1 MNLKDLNK
9 FDSDRLDGKHAS
21 NSANNVPVL
30 DSNAKI
36 PLDQIPTG
44 TTKTTVALGKHIHD
58 DMYYTERE
66 IDDMMLINNDGINKN
81 INDSISD
88 SKAEV
93 LDSVSKTYVTSK
105 DYNTFK
111 GNTESKFNT
120 VSSKLTLLEEA
131 DTAINTNLSNNYY
144 KKTDVDN
151 AVNDVRFDFKHQG
164 TANLQYN
171 GNGGYANH
179 DGWFAYHTWW
189 YDNANGGVP
198 GYVVSDGEESG
209 CAQAPYIRAN
219 ENTKY
224 SVKVHVCPEVNTGN
238 FWVAIKQLKSSD
250 LNFFSYKTIW
260 GDDTQKGWHTV
271 RATFTTDP
279 GIDGFQVEL
288 WNGSR
293 KSTSASYVTFFS
305 ELMVLPGADY
315 FPDYYVPYIG
325 GIFGN
330 TTTIDDQG
338 ITVYMD
344 NASNQNARSVLNH
357 DGLTIYGGSGAKKV
371 WFGDN
376 DSAFIDRITCNK
388 IEEPTLI
395 KNNMNSPVNLYCAPN
410 ASGDGTGRSP
420 ENRASSI
427 SNALEWLRST
437 YGCYTYKRDI
447 NIWLANGDYWGAENY
462 IGGWIGSGCIW
473 INFDQW
479 ACLRTP
485 VQIEDN
491 TMTVGL
497 IGTVSPWDYNTQ
509 NNAYIYLGDAN
520 AIVVRNSKVI
530 LGGLNIQKE
539 GWGGQ
544 KGTWDNYQ
552 ASCIC
557 AEKGARVLATAC
569 DIVGFWNTVYAKD
582 MSVVTINDCRGH
594 CHTRGDIDSGSIL
607 IRNLGYPI
615 CADSTFYHGGGSAIG
630 SHDKENNSFF
640 APKPDAP
647 YTPPPA
653 PTENW
658 QWTEN
663 TFWATRLWTTLESP
677 GSGGSTRNDCWG
689 QGKYSSYKCHRGHAT
704 FDGVHAWCNGGR
716 NFSAYITMH
725 RLNTSHG
732 SAGAVPVP
740 KFVQTDGNSW
750 SCGQAFARDD
760 TKTIQLPWEVT
771 ASLIQGSTN
780 ELQLWAGN
788 STSDYSFYDNVSI
801 RIVCEK
807 NFV

>member
-151 AVNDVRFDFKHQG
+151 AVNDVRFEFKHQG
-164 TANLQYN
+164 TANLQRN
-171 GNGGYANH
+171 GNGGTYNH
-179 DGWFAYHTWW
+179 DGWFNWKSEW
-189 YDNANGGVP
+189 YNNDACP
-198 GYVVSDGEESG
+198 GYIVHASNGSG
-209 CAQAPYIRAN
+209 CVQAPYIRCAP
-219 ENTKY
+219 NTTY

-238 FWVAIKQLKSSD
+238 FKVNIKQLKSSD
-250 LNFFSYKTIW
+250 SSYQNYKVIW
-260 GDDTQKGWHTV
+260 GADTQKGWHTV
-271 RATFTTDP
+271 RATFTTDAD
-279 GIDGFQVEL
+279 IDGFHVEL
-288 WNGSR
+288 WSDGR
-293 KSTSASYVTFFS
+293 KSTEGSYVTFFS
-305 ELMVLPGADY
+305 ELMVFQGAEY
-315 FPDYYVPYIG
+315 FPDCYVPYTG
-325 GIFGN
+325 GIYGN
-330 TTTIDDQG
+330 TTTIDDSG
-338 ITVYMD
+338 VTVYMD

-395 KNNMNSPVNLYCAPN
+395 KNNKNGPVNLYCAP
-410 ASGDGTGRSP
+410 AATGDGTGRNP
-420 ENRASSI
+420 DNRASSI
-427 SNALEWLRST
+427 SNALEWLRKE
-437 YGCYTYKRDI
+437 YGCYNYKHDI
-447 NIWLANGDYWGAENY
+447 NIWLAGGDYWGAENY

-479 ACLRTP
+479 ACLRKP
-485 VQIEDN
+485 IQIEDC
-491 TMTVGL
+491 TMTVY
-497 IGTVSPWDYNTQ
+497 IVGTVNPWDWATQ
-509 NNAYIYLGDAN
+509 NNAYIYLGNEN
-520 AIVVRNSKVI
+520 AIIVRNSTVI
-530 LGGLNIQKE
+530 VAGLNIKKE
-539 GWGGQ
+539 GWGGDLN
-544 KGTWDNYQ
+544 TWDNYE
-552 ASCIC
+552 ASCFC
-557 AEKGARVLATAC
+557 GEKNANIFATYC
-569 DIVGFWNTVYAKD
+569 DIAGFWNGYYLKD
-582 MSVVTINDCRGH
+582 MSVMCQNDVRGH
-594 CHTRGDIDSGSIL
+594 VHTKGDVDSGSVI
-607 IRNLGYPI
+607 IRSNCGPLNT
-615 CADSTFYHGGGSAIG
+615 ASSFYHNGGRSEGSE
-630 SHDKENNSFF
+630 SRTENSWF

-647 YTPPPA
+647 YTPPAAPA
-653 PTENW
+653 ENW
-658 QWTEN
+658 QSTEN
-663 TFWATRLWTTLESP
+663 TFWATGLWTTLESP

-689 QGKYSSYKCHRGHAT
+689 QGKYSSYKCHRGHAS
-704 FDGVHAWCNGGR
+704 FDGVNAWCNGGR

-771 ASLIQGSTN
+771 ASLIQGGTN